1 MKFKLNYFL
10 LAALIFSIEVLI
22 ASVFKEVVFVRA
34 YLGDVLVVI
43 FLYALAMS
51 FYTFKTSRLLIAIFI
66 FASLIEV
73 LQYYHF
79 AEWLGFGSNRL
90 MMIVLGNS
98 FCWGDLVCYAMGCLG
113 VWVGEKIM
121 DKMKN

>member
-1 MKFKLNYFL
+1 M
-10 LAALIFSIEVLI
+10 LI

>member
-1 MKFKLNYFL
+1 
-10 LAALIFSIEVLI
+10 
-22 ASVFKEVVFVRA
+22 
-34 YLGDVLVVI
+34 
-43 FLYALAMS
+43 
-51 FYTFKTSRLLIAIFI
+51 
-66 FASLIEV
+66 LIEV

-113 VWVGEKIM
+113 VWVGERNKPNQNPFY
-121 DKMKN
+121 K